1 MPSEASAVLSRRALL
16 AGIGLG
22 GLAAFLA
29 ACSPA
34 PSPSGS
40 PSPSAPPSESASP
53 PSAPSASSSVPATTS
68 PAPPITRD
76 GLGGVILFDR
86 DQLTGGTR
94 NVASPAQVKALTREL
109 RLAAGS
115 NGLLIGVD
123 QEGGGV
129 TRLRPAPGLPA

>member
-53 PSAPSASSSVPATTS
+53 PSAPSASSSVPPS
-68 PAPPITRD
+68 PPPAPSITPSPPPVDQLAHRIAGLLIVGFRGTRLADAPWLRTAITRD
-76 GLGGVILFDR
+76 GLGGGILFDR

-94 NVASPAQVKALTREL
+94 NVAS
-109 RLAAGS
+109 
-115 NGLLIGVD
+115 
-123 QEGGGV
+123 
-129 TRLRPAPGLPA
+129 